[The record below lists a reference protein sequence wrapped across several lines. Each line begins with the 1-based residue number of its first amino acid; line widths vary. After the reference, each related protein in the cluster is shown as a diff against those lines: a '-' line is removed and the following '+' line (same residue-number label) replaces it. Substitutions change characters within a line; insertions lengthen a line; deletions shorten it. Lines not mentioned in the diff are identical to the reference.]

1 MSSTDHSGRNEW
13 VRGNLIAWMVLLV
26 CLLMTVWGWVVS
38 RENALEQG
46 RLYFDG
52 QASQMTLAI
61 KNRMQGYEQVLRG
74 GVAYF
79 SASKF
84 VERGEWRQY
93 VTGLDLA
100 RSFPGIQGVGF
111 AKRITSQE
119 SDIHERSVRGEG
131 FPYYSIKPEG
141 QRPEYYPVIY
151 LEPFAGR
158 NLRAFG
164 YDMYSESVRRAAMDQ
179 ARDTGAAVISGKV
192 TLVQETG
199 QNKQAGFLMY
209 LPLYANG
216 LPKGTLAERRAAM
229 LGFIYSPF
237 RVNDLMQVILGRE
250 WPGIRLEVFDGRQI
264 APEARLYGESPEGQ
278 ENYHPLFTQ
287 TVSIDVGG
295 HPWTLRFF
303 SDSAFDADVDQEEPW
318 IILVGG
324 VVLSILLATVIW
336 MLSTYRVRALSL
348 ANRMTGELR
357 KNEAVLRETTTLQQA
372 ILDSADF
379 AIISTDQRG
388 VISTFNA
395 SAERMLGYAAQDLV
409 GKCTPAILHDP
420 DEVVRRA
427 QGLSAELGVNIE
439 PGFDVFVA
447 KARLGESDE
456 NQWSCIRK
464 DGGRFKANLSVTAL
478 RDSQGVITGFLGIAY
493 DVTERMRILD
503 DLNRFKDVL
512 DNTLDMIFM
521 FEPDSLR
528 FVYVSRGA
536 VESMGYTRD
545 ELLTMTPCQIKPLMP
560 ESVFRGAIAPL
571 ISGEKP
577 SMQFETVHRHKDG
590 HDFPVEIFLQ
600 LVKTGE
606 GKGLFVAIV
615 RDITERKKI
624 DLMKNEFVSTVS
636 HELRTPLTSIRGS
649 LGLLAGGVAGELP
662 ARAKPL
668 IDIAYKNS
676 ERLVHL
682 INDILDIEKIES
694 GKMTFDIR
702 PQALMPLI
710 ELALESNHAYGEQYG
725 VRFELVAAL
734 PGVKVSMDSDRLMQV
749 MSNLLSNAAKFSPPN
764 GRVDIN
770 VERRGSMIR
779 VSVADQGAGIAPAF
793 RDKIFQKFSQ
803 ADTSDTRQKGG
814 TGLGL
819 SISKAIIER
828 MGGQLAFDAQRETGA
843 TFYFDFPEWREGPAE
858 GDNAD
863 SLLPRVLV
871 CEDDPDVA
879 AFLDV
884 MLKEG
889 GFDVDVAHD
898 AAHAKQMLGANSYAA
913 MTLDIGLPDQNGVLL
928 IRELR
933 DQEATRTL
941 PIIVVS
947 AQVEQAR
954 EEMNGGGFAVLDWFS
969 KPIDQ
974 GRLLGA
980 LKQAAA
986 EGGNHKPRILHVEDD
1001 PDVRQVVSSMAQD
1014 IADFD
1019 YAGNLR
1025 QVADKLD
1032 QQRYDLIILD
1042 LGLPDGSGWDV
1053 LPLLS
1058 TLNPQP
1064 PVVVFS
1070 VQNVTGEDVR
1080 KTAAALVKSQVSNQE
1095 LIDTLSALIKQSI
1108 Q

>member
-1 MSSTDHSGRNEW
+1 MPMSGGSDKNEW
-13 VRGNLIAWMVLLV
+13 MRSGLIAWMVLLV
-26 CLLMTVWGWVVS
+26 CLLLTVWGWIVS
-38 RENALEQG
+38 RDNALEQG

-52 QASQMTLAI
+52 QANEMTVAI
-61 KNRMQGYEQVLRG
+61 KSRMQGYEQVLRG

-84 VERGEWRQY
+84 VERDEWRQY

-100 RSFPGIQGVGF
+100 RSYPGIQGVGF
-111 AKRITSQE
+111 AKRVALPE
-119 SDIHERSVRGEG
+119 RDVHEQTVRGEG
-131 FPYYSIKPEG
+131 FPDYIVKPKGE
-141 QRPEYYPVIY
+141 RPEYYPTLY

-164 YDMYSESVRRAAMDQ
+164 FDMYSERVRRAAMDQ

-192 TLVQETG
+192 TLVQETDE
-199 QNKQAGFLMY
+199 NKQAGFLMY

-216 LPKGTLAERRAAM
+216 QPTGTLAERRAAM
-229 LGFIYSPF
+229 LGFVYSPF
-237 RVNDLMQVILGRE
+237 RANDLMQGILGRQ
-250 WPGIRLEVFDGRQI
+250 WPGIRLEIFDGRQI
-264 APEARLYGESPEGQ
+264 APEARLYGETPK
-278 ENYHPLFTQ
+278 NHPPLYAQ
-287 TVSIDVGG
+287 TASIDMAG
-295 HPWTLRFF
+295 HSWTLRF
-303 SDSAFDADVDQEEPW
+303 SSGPVFDANIDQEESW
-318 IILVGG
+318 IILAGG
-324 VVLSILLATVIW
+324 VALSILLAALIW
-336 MLSTYRVRALSL
+336 MLSTYRVRALAL
-348 ANRMTGELR
+348 ASRMTGELR
-357 KNEAVLRETTTLQQA
+357 ENEVVLRETTALQKA
-372 ILDSADF
+372 ILESANF
-379 AIISTDQRG
+379 AIISADQNG
-388 VISTFNA
+388 IISTFNVA
-395 SAERMLGYAAQDLV
+395 AERLLGYAAQDLI
-409 GKCTPAILHDP
+409 GKCTPAIFHDP

-427 QGLSAELGVNIE
+427 QALSTELGMNIQ
-439 PGFDVFVA
+439 PGFDAFVA
-447 KARLGESDE
+447 KARMGEADE
-456 NQWSCIRK
+456 NQWTYIHK
-464 DGGRFKANLSVTAL
+464 GGGRFKADLSVTAL
-478 RDSQGVITGFLGIAY
+478 RNSQGDVTGFLGIAY
-493 DVTERMRILD
+493 DVTERMRIMD
-503 DLNRFKDVL
+503 DLNRFKQAL

-528 FVYVSRGA
+528 FVYLSKGA
-536 VESMGYTRD
+536 VESMGYARD
-545 ELLTMTPCQIKPLMP
+545 ELMTMTPCQIKPLMP
-560 ESVFRGAIAPL
+560 EPVFRSAIAPL
-571 ISGEKP
+571 VSGEKP

-590 HDFPVEIFLQ
+590 HDFPVEVFLQ

-649 LGLLAGGVAGELP
+649 LGLLAGGVAGELS

-694 GKMTFDIR
+694 GQMTFNIH
-702 PQALMPLI
+702 PQALMPFI
-710 ELALESNHAYGEQYG
+710 ELALEANHAYGEQYG
-725 VRFELVAAL
+725 VKFGLVTAL
-734 PGVKVSMDSDRLMQV
+734 PGVKVSMDGDRLMQV

-770 VERRGSMIR
+770 VERRGAMIR
-779 VSVADQGAGIAPAF
+779 VSVTDQGSGIPSAF

-843 TFYFDFPEWREGPAE
+843 MFYFDMPEWRE
-858 GDNAD
+858 
-863 SLLPRVLV
+863 SLLGSVPRILV

-879 AFLDV
+879 SFLEV
-884 MLKEG
+884 MLTG
-889 GFDVDVAHD
+889 NGFDVDVVHD
-898 AAHAKQMLGANSYAA
+898 AAHAKQMLSVNRYTA
-913 MTLDIGLPDQNGVLL
+913 MTLDIGLPDQDGATL

-933 DQEATRTL
+933 GQEATRTL
-941 PIIVVS
+941 PIMVVS

-954 EEMNGGGFAVLDWFS
+954 KDLNGGGFAVLDWLS

-986 EGGNHKPRILHVEDD
+986 NGGNHKPRILHIEDD

-1025 QVADKLD
+1025 QAADRLE

-1053 LPLLS
+1053 LPLLGV
-1058 TLNPQP
+1058 LNPQP
-1064 PVVVFS
+1064 PVVIFS
-1070 VQNVTGEDVR
+1070 VQNVASEDAR
-1080 KTAAALVKSQVSNQE
+1080 KTAAALVKSQISNQE
-1095 LIDTLSALIKQSI
+1095 LIDTLNTLIKQSI